1 MPDHSGPRRSA
12 ARSELLPV
20 AAVVLLGAILLGV
33 ATLWDG
39 GAPDAATDPVAAR
52 ADVTQAADPSRPR
65 HDAEER
71 EVDGELIEPLTAT
84 APAAPRSTPSAGA
97 SVDPDLE
104 KLRVAAESQRTRI
117 RDVSFKVGTF
127 NVLATQHTDPGG
139 QHASWPSASW
149 RTPQTIDYLR
159 RSGVAVAG
167 LQEVKSS
174 QLAGITNGLG
184 FQAWPGGSD
193 PDNSIIWDPKV
204 FDLVSTDSF
213 SITFMH
219 SVRPQTIIRLRH
231 KQTKLEFYFLNMHTS
246 AGGGKYAGSRAAG
259 LDTAVSV
266 INRLK
271 ADGIPIF
278 LTGDMNGREEFFCRV
293 MPPTGMVAAIGGS
306 TAGGCR
312 PARALAVDWVTATS
326 DVAFSG
332 YVEDRSPVARKV
344 SDHHY
349 VYATATVR
357 SAG

>member
-1 MPDHSGPRRSA
+1 M
-12 ARSELLPV
+12 V
-20 AAVVLLGAILLGV
+20 AVILLGALLLGV

-39 GAPDAATDPVAAR
+39 GAPEAATDPVAAR
-52 ADVTQAADPSRPR
+52 ADIAQAADPSRPR

-84 APAAPRSTPSAGA
+84 APPAKGAAPSTDPS
-97 SVDPDLE
+97 LE
-104 KLRVAAESQRTRI
+104 KLRVAAETQRTRI
-117 RDVSFKVGTF
+117 RDVSFKVGSF

-139 QHASWPSASW
+139 QHASWPSSSW
-149 RTPQTIDYLR
+149 RTPQTIGYLR
-159 RSGVAVAG
+159 GSGVSVAG
-167 LQEVKSS
+167 LQEVKTN
-174 QLAGITNGLG
+174 QLNAITGGLG

-213 SITFMH
+213 AITFMH
-219 SVRPQTIIRLRH
+219 SVRPQTIVRLRH
-231 KQTKLEFYFLNMHTS
+231 KKTQLEFYFLNMHTS
-246 AGGGKYAGSRAAG
+246 AGGGKYAASRAAG

-278 LTGDMNGREEFFCRV
+278 LTGDMNDREEFFCRV

-332 YVEDRSPVARKV
+332 YVEDRSPVSRKV

>member
-1 MPDHSGPRRSA
+1 M
-12 ARSELLPV
+12 V
-20 AAVVLLGAILLGV
+20 AVILLGAILLGV

-52 ADVTQAADPSRPR
+52 ADVVQAADPTRAR

-84 APAAPRSTPSAGA
+84 ATPSKAG
-97 SVDPDLE
+97 DPKLE
-104 KLRVAAESQRTRI
+104 KLRVAAETKKVTI
-117 RDVSFKVGTF
+117 RDVSFRVGTF

-149 RTPQTIDYLR
+149 RTPQTIAYLR
-159 RSGVAVAG
+159 NAGVAVVG
-167 LQEVKSS
+167 LQEVKTS
-174 QLAGITNGLG
+174 QLNAITAGTG
-184 FQAWPGGSD
+184 FQAWPAGAD

-204 FDLVSTDSF
+204 FDLVSTDTF
-213 SITFMH
+213 HITFMH
-219 SVRPQTIIRLRH
+219 AVRQQPIIRLRH
-231 KQTKLEFYFLNMHTS
+231 KKTKLEFYFVNMHAS

-259 LDTAVSV
+259 HRAAVDV
-266 INRLK
+266 VNRLK
-271 ADGIPIF
+271 GDKIPVF
-278 LTGDMNGREEFFCRV
+278 LTGDMNDREEFFCRV

-326 DVAFSG
+326 DVTFSG
-332 YVEDRSPVARKV
+332 YVEDRSPVKRQV
-344 SDHHY
+344 SDHHF
-349 VYATATVR
+349 VYATATIR